1 MPSASDQ
8 ARRQALANL
17 SALPHYSSFAEHR
30 NRLTRV
36 ALEAATT
43 LEAPSL
49 CVLGAGNCFDLDLNA
64 LAHCYSAIHLVDI
77 DASALA
83 RASERQQTP
92 TQKRLVLHAPADCS
106 GLLNRI
112 ERWARYDVTPAE
124 LLGHA
129 ERTARQMRAELQG
142 PFDVV
147 LSSCILSQMQLSVLE
162 VLTDRHRLFQ
172 AVRLTLNLTHLRTLA
187 ELTRPTGCALF
198 ATDASS
204 SELHQFPDLAPN
216 ANCRPFLSE
225 LVEQGRVFDFADPD
239 QLATQLRDD
248 PVLRHAFDEFRPCD
262 AWVWNNGPHTQFL
275 VYAAR
280 LRRL

>member
-1 MPSASDQ
+1 MPAASDQ
-8 ARRQALANL
+8 ARRQMIANR

-30 NRLTRV
+30 RRLTRV
-36 ALEAATT
+36 ALEAAAPH
-43 LEAPSL
+43 EAPTL
-49 CVLGAGNCFDLDLNA
+49 CVLGAGNCYDLDLNV
-64 LAHCYSAIHLVDI
+64 LAQSYSAIHLVDI
-77 DASALA
+77 DATALE
-83 RASERQQTP
+83 RAFERQEKP
-92 TQKRLVLHAPADCS
+92 TQQRLALHAPVDCS
-106 GLLNRI
+106 GLLDRL
-112 ERWARYDVTPAE
+112 ERWSRFELTPAE
-124 LLGHA
+124 LLAHP
-129 ERTARQMRAELQG
+129 ENTAQTLREALLG
-142 PFDVV
+142 PFHVV
-147 LSSCILSQMQLSVLE
+147 LSSCVLSQMQLSILE
-162 VLTDRHRLFQ
+162 VLTDRHRLFE
-172 AVRLTLNLTHLRTLA
+172 AIRLTLNLTHLRTLA

-262 AWVWNNGPHTQFL
+262 AWVWDNGPDTQFL
-275 VYAAR
+275 VYASR

>member
-1 MPSASDQ
+1 MPSVSDQ
-8 ARRQALANL
+8 ARRQVLANL

-30 NRLTRV
+30 GRLTRV
-36 ALEAATT
+36 VLAAAATF
-43 LEAPSL
+43 EAPSL

-64 LAHCYSAIHLVDI
+64 LAQCYSAIHLVDI
-77 DASALA
+77 DANALA
-83 RASERQQTP
+83 RASERQEKS
-92 TQKRLVLHAPADCS
+92 TQQRLVLHAPVDCS
-106 GLLNRI
+106 GLLDRI
-112 ERWARYDVTPAE
+112 ERWARFEVTPAE
-124 LLGHA
+124 LLSHA
-129 ERTARQMRAELQG
+129 ERTARQMRDELES

-187 ELTRPTGCALF
+187 ELTRPAGCALF

-204 SELHQFPDLAPN
+204 SELHRFPNLPPN
-216 ANCRPFLSE
+216 ADFRPLLSE
-225 LVEQGRVFDFADPD
+225 LVSQGRVFDFADPS

-248 PVLRHAFDEFRPCD
+248 PVLRRAFDEFRPCD
-262 AWVWNNGPHTQFL
+262 AWVWTNGPDTEFL